1 VALAGLRAVGLLKLG
16 AASPNSQVRAGA
28 NAPGAVLRQGENGG
42 PPILQ
47 EPGQAPAPILQTP
60 ADAPPPILEA
70 PAKAPAPV
78 LGDTAKNVTMPK
90 DIEDWLKWL
99 EKIEKEKQ
107 LLTAKEQTQ
116 LMTMIAS
123 LQGASGLTP
132 AGVQSLADPDNTS
145 NTAPAMDDAQ
155 RVAREM
161 VKAWAA
167 LKRKFDTYP
176 PPPECVPIGTAYD
189 NGLGGMVDNGQKLS
203 DLLGGIAAKP
213 EPNQDDANEAIGS
226 AKGVGRDHPHDVD
239 TELKATDQ
247 LVQDICD
254 KYNTHKWFSIDAHGG
269 SGGMFSMPG
278 M

>member
-1 VALAGLRAVGLLKLG
+1 
-16 AASPNSQVRAGA
+16 
-28 NAPGAVLRQGENGG
+28 
-42 PPILQ
+42 
-47 EPGQAPAPILQTP
+47 
-60 ADAPPPILEA
+60 
-70 PAKAPAPV
+70 
-78 LGDTAKNVTMPK
+78 MPK

-145 NTAPAMDDAQ
+145 NSAPAMDDAQ

-176 PPPECVPIGTAYD
+176 PPAECVPIGTAYD
-189 NGLGGMVDNGQKLS
+189 NGLGGMATNGQKLS
-203 DLLGGIAAKP
+203 DLLGGIAAKS
-213 EPNQDDANEAIGS
+213 EPNQGDANEAIGS
-226 AKGVGRDHPHDVD
+226 AKGVGRDHPNDVD
-239 TELKATDQ
+239 TELKNTDQ

-254 KYNTHKWFSIDAHGG
+254 KYSTHKWFSIDAHGG